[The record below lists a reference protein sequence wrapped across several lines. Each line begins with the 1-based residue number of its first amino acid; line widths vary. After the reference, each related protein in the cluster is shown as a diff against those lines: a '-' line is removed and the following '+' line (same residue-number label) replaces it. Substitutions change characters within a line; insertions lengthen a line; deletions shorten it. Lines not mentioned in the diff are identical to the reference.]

1 MSDLDNEFS
10 ELVCIAD
17 TRERMQSRINRM
29 EAFITSK
36 GGLFDRSKLDLCD
49 YHIEGYFR
57 EKAVNIGIEYK
68 TFIDYNSSKEDLN
81 DKLFRSGKLY
91 DTIALFIE
99 ENGLSLAHGDNGTF
113 VKIMQV
119 PDERANI
126 TNYHAYK
133 NHLDSLSFDGIHV
146 RTFQHEAF
154 FIEDVYSLLLHL
166 SKDCHK
172 GLHIKGNDY
181 DTQFCN
187 ALCKLDGMGPVGT
200 FKITNIVPNLA
211 KLVEYS
217 HFDGLFEKIIG
228 PIHGKQLRQFV
239 LNSSNVQECHA
250 RYVKKYSQ
258 LPKSKLSGGGAI
270 ISSSNPPTKK
280 PPANNT
286 SQSPGAIP
294 DDMGGATIPNHNPP
308 GTPQKPSPK
317 VAEVDPPSSVTALE
331 NNIFNYCSERRPFM
345 NIMSTFTFQG
355 IKSVEI
361 HRAINNLEV
370 GLKLSKTVEGGD
382 TVYYQNRS

>member
-1 MSDLDNEFS
+1 MNDIDNEFS

-17 TRERMQSRINRM
+17 TRERMKSRINRM

-57 EKAVNIGIEYK
+57 EQPINIGIEYK
-68 TFIDYNSSKEDLN
+68 TFVDYNSSKEDLN

-99 ENGLSLAHGDNGTF
+99 ENGLSISHTDTGTF
-113 VKIMQV
+113 VKIVQV

-181 DTQFCN
+181 DTQFHN

-200 FKITNIVPNLA
+200 FKITNVVPNLSR
-211 KLVEYS
+211 LVEYS

-228 PIHGKQLRQFV
+228 PVHGKKLRAFIQNDTHV
-239 LNSSNVQECHA
+239 KECHA

-258 LPKSKLSGGGAI
+258 LQSSQLSGKGV
-270 ISSSNPPTKK
+270 SSPQPPPTKK

-286 SQSPGAIP
+286 LQSPGTIP
-294 DDMGGATIPNHNPP
+294 DDMRDATIPNLNPP
-308 GTPQKPSPK
+308 STPQKPSPK
-317 VAEVDPPSSVTALE
+317 VAEVVPPSSVTALE

-355 IKSVEI
+355 IKSIEI

-370 GLKLSKTVEGGD
+370 RLKLSKTVEGGD

>member
-1 MSDLDNEFS
+1 MNDTDNEFS

-17 TRERMQSRINRM
+17 TRERMQSRINRI
-29 EAFITSK
+29 EEFITSK
-36 GGLFDRSKLDLCD
+36 GGMFERAKLDLCD

-57 EKAVNIGIEYK
+57 EQPINIGIEYK

-133 NHLDSLSFDGIHV
+133 NHLDSLSFDGVHV

-200 FKITNIVPNLA
+200 FKITNVVPNLA
-211 KLVEYS
+211 KLVEYA

-228 PIHGKQLRQFV
+228 PIHGKKLRAFIQNDIHV
-239 LNSSNVQECHA
+239 KECHE
-250 RYVKKYSQ
+250 KYLERFSQ
-258 LPKSKLSGGGAI
+258 LPNSQLSGGGAI

-286 SQSPGAIP
+286 SQSPGITP
-294 DDMGGATIPNHNPP
+294 DDKRGATIPNPKPP
-308 GTPQKPSPK
+308 STSQPSPK

-370 GLKLSKTVEGGD
+370 RLKLSKTVEGGD
-382 TVYYQNRS
+382 TVYYQK